1 MLNVTAKQNKTYL
14 VLYVITM
21 LLLGGASSP
30 VSDEQKE
37 HSKPVLGNKSQTML
51 HVSSEKKEQR
61 KPDLGNKSHHKLEV

>member
-1 MLNVTAKQNKTYL
+1 MLNMTSNKNKTYL
-14 VLYVITM
+14 VLYGITM

-51 HVSSEKKEQR
+51 DVSNE
-61 KPDLGNKSHHKLEV
+61 

>member
-51 HVSSEKKEQR
+51 DVSNE
-61 KPDLGNKSHHKLEV
+61 

>member
-1 MLNVTAKQNKTYL
+1 MLNVIAKQNKTYL

-37 HSKPVLGNKSQTML
+37 HCKPVLGNKYQTM
-51 HVSSEKKEQR
+51 SAISNE
-61 KPDLGNKSHHKLEV
+61 